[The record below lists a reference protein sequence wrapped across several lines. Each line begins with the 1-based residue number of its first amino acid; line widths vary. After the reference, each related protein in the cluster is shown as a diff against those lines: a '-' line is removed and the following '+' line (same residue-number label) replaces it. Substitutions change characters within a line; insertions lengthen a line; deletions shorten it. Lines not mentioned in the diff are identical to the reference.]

1 MTSRHDPIY
10 AAATMVKTAL
20 LVVAVLAACAGA
32 AAYVSYRL
40 AMRQAEAAFAA
51 IAGQARPA
59 AQRFDDTLI
68 DGLPEI
74 ARRYFRHAIAPG
86 TPLSTTVQL
95 EMSGTFRL
103 GSKAKH
109 TSYPMTARQVLAP
122 PGAFVWIAA
131 MGAGLMRIDGSD
143 GLFDGRVWTRFW
155 VDGLLPAASLRDTSD
170 LMRSGLARP
179 AMEAIWAP
187 ASLLPAHGVV
197 WTQTGPDTARLAFP
211 TGVEPVDITLD
222 ADGRVTEVVTMRWS
236 DANPEHIFRLQ
247 PFGGTMT
254 AERRFGGFT
263 IPVAVSIG
271 NHYGT
276 PDYLPFFEAEIT
288 GARFL

>member
-1 MTSRHDPIY
+1 ML
-10 AAATMVKTAL
+10 KTVL

-32 AAYVSYRL
+32 VAYLSYQS
-40 AMRQAEAAFAA
+40 AMRQAEAAFAT
-51 IAGQARPA
+51 IAQAKRPA
-59 AQRFDDTLI
+59 TERFDETMI

-74 ARRYFRHAIAPG
+74 AKRYFRHAIAPG
-86 TPLSTTVQL
+86 TPLSTTVRL
-95 EMSGTFRL
+95 EMRGTFRL
-103 GSKAKH
+103 GDKTKH
-109 TSYPMTARQVLAP
+109 SSYPMTARQALAP
-122 PGAFVWIAA
+122 PDAFVWIAA
-131 MGAGLMRIDGSD
+131 MGSGLMRITGSD
-143 GLFDGRVWTRFW
+143 ALLDGRVWTRFW
-155 VDGLLPAASLRDTSD
+155 IDGLLPAASLSDTPD

-197 WTQTGPDTARLAFP
+197 WTQTGPDTARLDFP
-211 TGVEPVDITLD
+211 TGIEPVDITLD
-222 ADGRVTEVVTMRWS
+222 ADGRVVEVVTMRWS
-236 DANPEHIFRLQ
+236 DANPERVFRLQ

-263 IPVAVSIG
+263 IPSAVGIG

-288 GARFL
+288 EARFL